1 MRLLLTHGYFL
12 SEDPKEL
19 EVMRPYPPLG
29 ILYISAYLR
38 ARGFEVEIYD
48 STFGSRNE
56 LFSLLENGDPGL
68 LGAYGNLITRGNVLD
83 IIERAKACGWRVVA
97 GGPEPAN
104 YAEEYLAAGADY
116 VVPGEGE
123 IVLENLLAG
132 DPAPYGVIY
141 RDANGAIVRT
151 PPQPHNRDLD
161 SLPWPDRERIDLG
174 RYLSAW
180 RERHGKGS
188 ISVITARGCPYRCR
202 WCSHSTYGNTHRRRF
217 VKSVA
222 DEVQWV
228 LERYQP
234 EMLWYADDVF
244 TIHHGW
250 ILEYAAEMK
259 RRGIQI
265 PFECIT
271 RADRMTPRIAEALAE
286 LGCFRVWIGSE
297 SGSQRIL
304 DAMDRGVTV
313 RQVHDAVHIL
323 RQQGIQSG
331 MFLMWGYEGEQIED
345 IEATADHV
353 RACRPDIF
361 LTTISY
367 PIKGTPYFDQVR
379 ERLVR
384 IGEWRTSTDRGFRIQ
399 GRHSRR
405 FFQFADELLRAS
417 AADSPDAA
425 RIAAARRGLAES
437 FEEVEA

>member
-12 SEDPKEL
+12 AEDPKEL

-29 ILYISAYLR
+29 ILYLSAYLR
-38 ARGFEVEIYD
+38 ARGFDVEIYD
-48 STFGSRNE
+48 STFGARSE
-56 LFSLLENGDPGL
+56 LYRLLETGEPGL
-68 LGAYGNLITRGNVLD
+68 LGVYGNLITRASVVS
-83 IIERAKACGWRVVA
+83 IIERAKANGWRVVA

-104 YAEEYLAAGADY
+104 YAENYLAAGADY

-132 DPAPYGVIY
+132 DPAPRGVIY
-141 RDANGAIVRT
+141 RDADGVLVRT
-151 PPQPHNRDLD
+151 APEPHIRDLD
-161 SLPWPDRERIDLG
+161 SLPWPDRERIDIG

-180 RERHGKGS
+180 RDRHGQGS
-188 ISVITARGCPYRCR
+188 VSVITARGCPYRCR
-202 WCSHSTYGNTHRRRF
+202 WCSHSTYGHTHRRRS

-222 DEVQWV
+222 DEVQWI

-244 TIHHGW
+244 TIHHRW
-250 ILEYAAEMK
+250 IFEYAAEMK
-259 RRGIQI
+259 RRGIRA

-271 RADRMTPRIAEALAE
+271 RADRMSPRVAEALAR

-297 SGSQRIL
+297 SGSQRVL

-313 RQVHDAVHIL
+313 GQVRDAVYML

-331 MFLMWGYEGEQIED
+331 MFVMWGYEGEGIED
-345 IEATADHV
+345 IEATAQHV

-361 LTTISY
+361 LTTVSY
-367 PIKGTPYFDQVR
+367 PIKGTPYFEQVR

-384 IGEWRTSTDRGFRIQ
+384 IGEWRTTTDRGFRIQ

-417 AADSPDAA
+417 AADSPDEA